1 MSETAR
7 MAIFLSIALSIWALM
22 HVYVAHRVWR
32 LPVLGAPHAHLV
44 LVVALLLLWISYPL
58 GRVLDRMGLPTA
70 SYLLE
75 LAGATWMGV
84 VFLLLACLLVVDLL
98 TGFGA
103 WGKPV
108 LPTLRAG
115 AVGAAVL
122 MSLIGVV
129 QGLRPP
135 VIRQLDVRLPGLP
148 PDADGLRVVQ
158 LSDMHLGPLLGET
171 WLGHVVDR
179 VGAMRPDLMLV
190 TGDLVDSD
198 SAHVEDMLPVL
209 RRLRA
214 PLGTFAV
221 TGNHE
226 FYAGL
231 ERSVTLLQDAGFE
244 VLRDR
249 HVEVRPGLVLAG
261 VDDLVTRH
269 QFGLRNG
276 ALAAALTGR
285 PAGATILLSHSPLLA
300 EQAAEMGVGLM
311 LSGHTHDG
319 QIWPFG
325 YLVRLQFRLMGGLY
339 RVGPMQVLVSRGTGT
354 WGPRM
359 RLWRPSEIWV
369 LTLRPAAAHE
379 G

>member
-32 LPVLGAPHAHLV
+32 LPLLSAPHAHLV
-44 LVVALLLLWISYPL
+44 LVVGLMVLWVSYPL
-58 GRVLDRMGLPTA
+58 GRVLDRLDLPTA

-84 VFLLLACLLVVDLL
+84 LFLLLTCLLVVDLT

-103 WGKPV
+103 WGGSR
-108 LPTLRAG
+108 LPALRAA
-115 AVGAAVL
+115 AVGIAVL
-122 MSLIGVV
+122 LSLVGAV

-135 VIRQLDVRLPGLP
+135 VVRHLDVRLPGLP

-171 WLGHVVDR
+171 WLRSIVDR
-179 VGAMRPDLMLV
+179 VGALRPDLVLV

-198 SAHVEDMLPVL
+198 SAHVEDMLPEL
-209 RRLRA
+209 RRLHA
-214 PLGTFAV
+214 PLGVFAV

-231 ERSVTLLQDAGFE
+231 DRSVKLLLDAGFE

-269 QFGLRNG
+269 HFGLRNG
-276 ALAAALTGR
+276 ALVTALAGR

-300 EQAAEMGVGLM
+300 DQAAEMGVGLM
-311 LSGHTHDG
+311 LSGHTHNG
-319 QIWPFG
+319 QIWPFN

-359 RLWRPSEIWV
+359 RLWRPGEIWM
-369 LTLRPAAAHE
+369 LTLRPQ
-379 G
+379 